1 MQRQHYVPEWFFRL
15 FNGGSRAIYMLR
27 KESGT
32 VVQGP
37 VRIDRQCFAELLYGS
52 EEVEAS
58 LSRLEAKHALAFRS
72 LAAIADAPLS
82 DEVPPETLATV
93 AEAVLLMRL
102 RHPDR
107 AAMHLDAFAAMEAI
121 ASHSETLPA
130 GAAEGS
136 QLSGGHYTKEEAVVQ
151 ILMQV
156 AHALTTSLAL
166 SDLQCLILANRTDVP
181 FLFGDNPVV
190 LCNPY
195 RQHIDYYG
203 VLGWQAPGLQVHIP
217 ISPKHHLVL
226 CDPAAYEWP
235 RHHGCVVDV
244 EHGGDVAQLNA
255 LQMHNAINALYF
267 HDLAYAESYE
277 RLLAVH
283 RNEMRSTDVV
293 VKRGPL
299 VCEGEPED
307 ETRQVVCMFEPH
319 LGLKLNLTCIRPVA
333 RRPQLPSNA
342 VRSHRLAQQL
352 DEVASHTSMSSL
364 LAMLRRHAEQQ
375 GN

>member
-1 MQRQHYVPEWFFRL
+1 
-15 FNGGSRAIYMLR
+15 MLR

-58 LSRLEAKHALAFRS
+58 LSRLESKHALAFRS
-72 LAAIADAPLS
+72 LVARADATPC
-82 DEVPPETLATV
+82 DEVPPETRDTV

-107 AAMHLDAFAAMEAI
+107 ATMHLDAFAAMEAI
-121 ASHSETLPA
+121 ASHSEDRP
-130 GAAEGS
+130 AAEAVERHPAEG
-136 QLSGGHYTKEEAVVQ
+136 QHTKEEAVVQ

-156 AHALTTSLAL
+156 VHALTKSLAL
-166 SDLQCLILANRTDVP
+166 SDLQCLILVNRTDVP

-195 RQHIDYYG
+195 LQHIDYYG
-203 VLGWQAPGLQVHIP
+203 VLGWQTPGLQVHIP
-217 ISPKHHLVL
+217 IGPKHHLVL

-283 RNEMRSTDVV
+283 RNEMRSTGVV
-293 VKRGPL
+293 VKTGPL

-307 ETRQVVCMFEPH
+307 ESRQVVCMFEPH

-342 VRSHRLAQQL
+342 VRSPRLARQL
-352 DEVASHTSMSSL
+352 DEMGSHASLSSL